1 MQKPIFLVVC
11 LAVCLQAT
19 LGAPEEGHGFLS
31 NYRGSGSSSLM
42 FAGNVN
48 YENEEGFATIAQQ
61 PAVEPSLTEE
71 EIENGAAGCF
81 TKYAYGDSVKDFGL
95 SSASVSCPN
104 PEKYKLERAECNVVG
119 NGREIASYS
128 HKNFQSCTTQGA
140 KRGSYHRTVVSARCC
155 SV

>member
-19 LGAPEEGHGFLS
+19 LGAPEEDHGFLS
-31 NYRGSGSSSLM
+31 HYRGSGSSSLM

-48 YENEEGFATIAQQ
+48 YDENEEGFATVLL
-61 PAVEPSLTEE
+61 PVEPSLTEE
-71 EIENGAAGCF
+71 QIENGAQGCF
-81 TKYAYGDSVKDFGL
+81 TKYAYGDSIKDFGL

-104 PEKYKLERAECNVVG
+104 PEKYKLERAECNVIG

-128 HKNFQSCTTQGA
+128 HQNFHSCTTQGA
-140 KRGSYHRTVVSARCC
+140 KRGGYHRTVVSVRCC